1 MSTLKDIHKVVSD
14 WEHTGE
20 MSIEMAQTIESR
32 FEDFMREEL
41 DKVRNMLKKGKPHQ
55 AFGQLNRLFAIV
67 NMTFITYP
75 HAYLSFN
82 KWINVISQIVESIVK
97 HNEFDA
103 KEPRV
108 QISIGIPHGFS
119 INISFE
125 V

>member
-1 MSTLKDIHKVVSD
+1 MSTLREIYEVVSG

-20 MSIEMAQTIESR
+20 MSIEMAKTIESG
-32 FEDFMREEL
+32 FDDFMREEL
-41 DKVRNMLKKGKPHQ
+41 DQVRNMVKKGKPHQ

-67 NMTFITYP
+67 NMTFIAYP
-75 HAYLSFN
+75 YAYLSFN

-97 HNEFDA
+97 HSKFDA
-103 KEPRV
+103 KVPRV